1 MASEESR
8 FVARAERLAGP
19 TGVVGFQ
26 AAAAREAAFAPQNRY
41 VLPQFEEKTPYGFK
55 RQDPYTRLFEDRII
69 FMGVQVD
76 DTSADDI
83 MAQLLVLESQDPNR
97 DVMMYINSPG
107 GSMTA
112 MTAIYD
118 TMQLIEPDVAT
129 VGLGMCAS
137 MGQFLLSSGTKG
149 KRYLTSHARVLMHQP
164 SGGIGG
170 TATDVR
176 INAELIMDM
185 KKTMSELTAEQTGH
199 TLEEIYR
206 DNEYDHWFT
215 AQEALDY
222 GFVDKLVTTPDT
234 IGNNQQGE

>member
-1 MASEESR
+1 MASEESQ

-19 TGVVGFQ
+19 AGVVGFR

-118 TMQLIEPDVAT
+118 TMQYIKPDVQT
-129 VGLGMCAS
+129 VCLGQAAS
-137 MGQFLLSSGTKG
+137 AGRRSQGQASDAA
-149 KRYLTSHARVLMHQP
+149 KRPRTHPPASHRPGFWQGYGNRNPGQGNAAYARM
-164 SGGIGG
+164 
-170 TATDVR
+170 A
-176 INAELIMDM
+176 
-185 KKTMSELTAEQTGH
+185 
-199 TLEEIYR
+199 
-206 DNEYDHWFT
+206 
-215 AQEALDY
+215 
-222 GFVDKLVTTPDT
+222 
-234 IGNNQQGE
+234 

>member
-118 TMQLIEPDVAT
+118 TMQYIKPDVQT
-129 VGLGMCAS
+129 VCLGQAAS
-137 MGQFLLSSGTKG
+137 AAAITELPT
-149 KRYLTSHARVLMHQP
+149 APPQP
-164 SGGIGG
+164 N
-170 TATDVR
+170 TTCVPFW
-176 INAELIMDM
+176 
-185 KKTMSELTAEQTGH
+185 
-199 TLEEIYR
+199 Y
-206 DNEYDHWFT
+206 
-215 AQEALDY
+215 QEAAMDWAS
-222 GFVDKLVTTPDT
+222 GVAANAPV
-234 IGNNQQGE
+234 

>member
-1 MASEESR
+1 MFQPHSSNPETVKSYYVPMVVEQDGRGERAFDIYSR
-8 FVARAERLAGP
+8 LLKDRVIFIGSAIDDDVANS
-19 TGVVGFQ
+19 V
-26 AAAAREAAFAPQNRY
+26 
-41 VLPQFEEKTPYGFK
+41 
-55 RQDPYTRLFEDRII
+55 I
-69 FMGVQVD
+69 
-76 DTSADDI
+76 
-83 MAQLLVLESQDPNR
+83 AQLLFLQMADPKK
-97 DVMMYINSPG
+97 DIHVYINSPG
-107 GSMTA
+107 GSITA
-112 MTAIYD
+112 GMAIYD

-149 KRYLTSHARVLMHQP
+149 KRFLTSHARVLMHQP

-199 TLEEIYR
+199 TVEEIYR

-215 AQEALDY
+215 AQEALEY
-222 GFVDKLVTTPDT
+222 GFVDKLVSTHDT
-234 IGNNQQGE
+234 MSATKGE